1 MKKKC
6 VYEETKMYF
15 CYKLI
20 ININVKDKHLD
31 ILFSKDNHDL
41 CVFLCDRVGIKNIY
55 NEI

>member
-1 MKKKC
+1 MENERRKKREINRRYGLVCEKS

-31 ILFSKDNHDL
+31 ILF
-41 CVFLCDRVGIKNIY
+41 
-55 NEI
+55 